1 MSTTIEEPHA
11 LHWGWRENEY
21 GNLELWGRVVV
32 AGSVMVTEPHRSPS
46 LVNDV
51 TGAALNLRNQVATK
65 LGCAPTRINFI
76 DGMYCSQEPVIN
88 L

>member
-1 MSTTIEEPHA
+1 MSTTTEESHA

-21 GNLELWGRVVV
+21 GTLELWGRVVV
-32 AGSVMVTEPHRSPS
+32 AGRAMVTEDRRTPS

-51 TGAALNLRNQVATK
+51 TTAALNLRNQVAEK

-76 DGMYCSQEPVIN
+76 DGTYFSQEPVVN